1 MFISELFSSIQG
13 EGFFTG
19 LPAFFIRFSGCNL
32 SCPYCDTK
40 ESRNLKDGVIMQ
52 PDEIMETE
60 EFSRFSD
67 ICISGGEPMC
77 QRDALFSL
85 LEAIPDEKRI
95 SIETNGSFSL
105 EKLRK
110 RFPDVYLSV
119 DWKLPSSNSDSFK
132 MENLSYIVPRGW
144 LKFVVSDE
152 KDLNFIK
159 KREAEISKFRGEIFI
174 SPVSGSSKKQL
185 KKISD
190 FVIEKQNIM
199 KLRIQFQLHKI
210 MGIN

>member
-13 EGFFTG
+13 EGSFAG

-40 ESRNLKDGVIMQ
+40 GSRCLKDGAIMT
-52 PDEIMETE
+52 PEEIISTKD
-60 EFSRFSD
+60 FSFFSD

-77 QRDALFSL
+77 QSDALCSL
-85 LEAIPDEKRI
+85 LEAIPDEKRV

-105 EKLRK
+105 EKLREK
-110 RFPDVYLSV
+110 FPDVYLSV
-119 DWKLPSSNSDSFK
+119 DWKLPSSGSDSFK
-132 MENLSYIVPRGW
+132 MENLNCIAPRGW
-144 LKFVVSDE
+144 LKLVVSDD
-152 KDLNFIK
+152 KDLNFIEK
-159 KREAEISKFRGEIFI
+159 NKTELSKFSGKIFI
-174 SPVSGSSKKQL
+174 SPVSRSSKKQF

-199 KLRIQFQLHKI
+199 RLRIQFQLHKI
-210 MGIN
+210 MGIS